1 MPYKRNY
8 NNSKRKVAKKYKT
21 TVKKATVAAKTIQA
35 AVRRAINANIE
46 TKQACL
52 STSDYQQIGHNSFI
66 AIEAGTLLGM
76 TQGVSDNQV
85 SISQVRIGDQINL
98 KGISIRMMLELNNR
112 FSDVSYRILCVRFA
126 KGDTPTAST
135 LFHGLSG
142 NKMLD
147 TIDRERYTV
156 LYEKWGKITAR
167 NVNMGNGGEVVAT
180 GMGNYYGG
188 SNPQANYQS
197 RATKI
202 VKLWLPASKFAGKYG
217 IVQYENNSGQV
228 KTYDYS
234 LLIYAYSN
242 YDTSSALGYNVLA
255 VNDYVKQIYF
265 KDA

>member
-1 MPYKRNY
+1 MPFKKRPY
-8 NNSKRKVAKKYKT
+8 NNAKRKVAKKYKT
-21 TVKKATVAAKTIQA
+21 TVKKATVATRTIQA
-35 AVRRAINANIE
+35 VVRRALSANIE

-66 AIEAGTLLGM
+66 ALEAGTLLGM
-76 TQGVSDNQV
+76 TQGVQDNQT
-85 SISQVRIGDQINL
+85 STSQVRLGDQINL
-98 KGISIRMMLELNNR
+98 RGISIRMMLELNER
-112 FSDVSYRILCVRFA
+112 YSDVSYRILCVRFA

-135 LFHGLSG
+135 LWHGLSG

-147 TIDRERYTV
+147 TIDRERYTI
-156 LYEKWGKITAR
+156 LYEKWGKIKAPPLSVGDAPSQAGTSTGIYVGATA
-167 NVNMGNGGEVVAT
+167 
-180 GMGNYYGG
+180 
-188 SNPQANYQS
+188 SANYLS

-202 VKLWLPASKFAGKYG
+202 VKMWLPASKFAGKYG

-234 LLIYAYSN
+234 ILIYAYAN
-242 YDTSSALGYNVLA
+242 YNTSQLLGYNCLA